1 MVILSRCIENAV
13 DASVNPLHQS
23 HKNCVSNRN
32 GKFDRR
38 ELVSDTTAP
47 EVLTTVED
55 GVLIVTINR
64 PEAKNAMTKAA
75 AEGIAAAME
84 RLDAED
90 DLRVGIITGAGGTFC
105 SGMDLK
111 GFLRG
116 ESPSVEGKGFG
127 GVVQAPPAK
136 PLIAAVEGYAL
147 AGGLELMIA
156 CDLVVANANA
166 KFGIP
171 EVKRGLVAAAGGVMM
186 LPDQIPERIALELA
200 LTGDFIGAER
210 AYQLGLINEVTEGSA
225 LEGAKA
231 LAARIAANGPLAVRV
246 SKQVM
251 KQSRGWAME
260 DRYANQGKL
269 IGPVF
274 VSHDAREG
282 AAAFAEKRKPN
293 WTGK

>member
-1 MVILSRCIENAV
+1 MA
-13 DASVNPLHQS
+13 D
-23 HKNCVSNRN
+23 
-32 GKFDRR
+32 
-38 ELVSDTTAP
+38 
-47 EVLTTVED
+47 EVLSEVRD

-64 PEAKNAMTKAA
+64 PEAKNAMSKAA
-75 AEGIAAAME
+75 AEGIAAAMD

-90 DLRVGIITGAGGTFC
+90 DLRVGVLAGAGGTFC

-116 ESPSVEGKGFG
+116 ESPSIEGRGFG
-127 GVVQAPPAK
+127 GIVQKPPAK

-156 CDLVVANANA
+156 CDLVVANKHA

-186 LPDQIPERIALELA
+186 LPDQIPERMAMELA

-210 AYQLGLINEVTEGSA
+210 AYQLGLINRVVDGSA
-225 LEGAKA
+225 LDAALE
-231 LAARIAANGPLAVRV
+231 LAARIAENGPLAVRV
-246 SKQVM
+246 SKQILRE
-251 KQSRGWAME
+251 SRGWSMDE
-260 DRYANQGKL
+260 RYDRQAQL

-274 VSHDAREG
+274 VSADAREG
-282 AAAFAEKRKPN
+282 SLAFAEKRKPN